1 MIPALAGPRRILDSV
16 EVWGR
21 GFRAGDYCL
30 RLTVD
35 REDELG
41 ALVDVYNQIGE
52 TLRDERRDIFQRERL
67 LDTLLHGVPVATLLV
82 GPSGRVL
89 FSNRA
94 ARHLLGKGRRLEG
107 QKIAEVLGAAP

>member
-1 MIPALAGPRRILDSV
+1 LAVIIPALRGARRILGALEDGV
-16 EVWGR
+16 R
-21 GFRAGDYCL
+21 GFLDGDYSL
-30 RLTVD
+30 RLAVD

-52 TLRDERRDIFQRERL
+52 TLRDQRRAIFQRELL

-82 GPSGRVL
+82 GPTGRVL

-94 ARHLLGKGRRLEG
+94 ARQLLGH
-107 QKIAEVLGAAP
+107 